1 MTDHLQD
8 QVTKSLKLVGRVLG
22 DKFRL
27 TACIGIGGSGAV
39 YKADQIALG
48 RTVAVKLL
56 NEELSADARMI
67 RRFHDEATSASR
79 LNHPNCVSII
89 DYGQASDGLLY
100 LAMEYVKGPT
110 LTQLLVNENPL
121 PVDRVIDIIMQSL
134 AGIEEAHLAG
144 VVHADLKADNII
156 LDQRRAG
163 LDVVKI
169 VDFGIA
175 RLVTGVRDPE
185 DRSISGTP
193 EYMAPEVISGAVPS
207 FASDIY
213 AVGIIMYELLAY
225 KTPFFAG
232 STTEILAN
240 HLKAMI
246 PSLTSR
252 REQVPKELD
261 AIVAK
266 ALAKHPSERFASA
279 ADMRQALSLLA
290 MRSPRTMT
298 RSDKCLACGSASS
311 ASFKFCPECGT
322 PRARITAPIEVPAM
336 PPPDVLPLR
345 FIGREAE
352 LAKLLVHMRS
362 MAPGGSRS
370 ASSSAPP
377 DGARNIGLLVT
388 GLEGAGRS
396 ALVRHAY
403 DQVGQET
410 RVIYQIGPDPS
421 GLAAP
426 FYPIRSLLAA
436 VLQLPPVSS
445 EIELRD
451 AVLSIGLNER
461 DIPGIAQLFG
471 HPTTLLE
478 LEPPVRRREMVWSTL
493 RALERAAMMGAVTVV
508 CEDIDRFDH
517 PSLEILRRATEITEL
532 SLPPI
537 VMTTTTAFSAQ
548 WPAAVPR
555 LEVGALEA
563 SDLQRIV
570 DSLEQAGLRGLPP
583 VQTLFQTTRAYPGHI
598 EHVVRYLLEGGKAE
612 DTTTSLP
619 DLVAARLSLQKQS
632 TRDVLQ
638 AAAVL
643 GVEPQL
649 DLLRSMLPS
658 ETLEAAMAD
667 AERAG
672 LLGHDPSGELTF
684 TSRLVRDIVYDAT
697 PADVRRSLHAAAA
710 TAVEALSPDIAL
722 LGHHHDLAG
731 HAKESMVLLRR
742 AGDHAAEQLD
752 EVGAGEFYHRALVA
766 VRQAVQ
772 SGDDD
777 GTAEGQFVALSVRL
791 ADVLRTRGESSLARG
806 VLAEARDWS
815 GSPMLVAMI
824 DRASA
829 SIALSEGDAD
839 GAIAAL
845 RRGVGRAI
853 STGDMN
859 LVCELY
865 LDLATALM
873 RAGDAD
879 TALHELVECID
890 LATLGEG
897 FTAIDGPEPFWRI
910 LRQQAQM
917 VDNSGDAYKALRLAE
932 AALFH
937 AQRVRSRL
945 GAARVQQLLAQL
957 CDKAGLGGKAERYR
971 LAAINEMRSLGDRRA
986 TAELLLN
993 DTPAKSAV
1001 IVNRME
1007 DAMQLTKEIGWAE
1020 GHERAKRKSNPPN
1033 IKS

>member
-1 MTDHLQD
+1 MQDHVQE
-8 QVTKSLKLVGRVLG
+8 QVNRSLKLVGRVLG

-67 RRFHDEATSASR
+67 RRFRDEAMSASR

-89 DYGQASDGLLY
+89 DYGQSPDGLLY

-121 PVDRVIDIIMQSL
+121 PVDRVIDVVAQSL

-156 LDQRRAG
+156 IDQRRADR
-163 LDVVKI
+163 DVVKI

-175 RLVTGVRDPE
+175 RLVTGVRDPD

-193 EYMAPEVISGAVPS
+193 EYMAPEVIGGAPPS

-213 AVGIIMYELLAY
+213 AVGIILYELLAY

-240 HLKAMI
+240 HLKAMV
-246 PSLTSR
+246 PSLASKHER
-252 REQVPKELD
+252 VPKELD
-261 AIVAK
+261 EIVAR
-266 ALAKHPSERFASA
+266 ALAKHPADRYASA
-279 ADMRQALSLLA
+279 AEMRRALISLQKV
-290 MRSPRTMT
+290 RTRT
-298 RSDKCLACGSASS
+298 RQISDDCAQCGTACAPT
-311 ASFKFCPECGT
+311 FKFCPECGT
-322 PRARITAPIEVPAM
+322 PRARVSKTFEIPQAPPAEL
-336 PPPDVLPLR
+336 LPLA
-345 FIGREAE
+345 FMGRAAE
-352 LAKLLVHMRS
+352 LARLLEHMRS
-362 MAPGGSRS
+362 QPSHA
-370 ASSSAPP
+370 
-377 DGARNIGLLVT
+377 DGAPVGLLLM
-388 GLEGAGRS
+388 GFEGAGRS
-396 ALVRHAY
+396 ALLRHAY
-403 DQVGQET
+403 DQLGQDA

-436 VLQLPPVSS
+436 VLQLPPVSD
-445 EIELRD
+445 EAVLRD
-451 AVLSIGLNER
+451 AVLAHGLNER
-461 DIPGIAQLFG
+461 DVPGIAQLFG

-478 LEPPVRRREMVWSTL
+478 LEPPVRRREMVWSAL
-493 RALERAAMMGAVTVV
+493 RALERAAAQGSVCVV

-517 PSLEILRRATEITEL
+517 PSLEILRRATEVTEL
-532 SLPPI
+532 ALPPI
-537 VMTTTTAFSAQ
+537 VMTATTELGSQ
-548 WPAAVPR
+548 WPAPVPR
-555 LEVGALEA
+555 LEIGALEA
-563 SDLQRIV
+563 ADLAAIV
-570 DSLEQAGLRGLPP
+570 TSLEDGGMRGLPST
-583 VQTLFQTTRAYPGHI
+583 QTLFEVTRAFPGHV

-612 DTTTSLP
+612 DTATSLP
-619 DLVAARLSLQKQS
+619 DLIAARLSMIKPS
-632 TRDVLQ
+632 TRDLLQ

-649 DLLRSMLPS
+649 DLLRTMLPAD
-658 ETLEAAMAD
+658 TLEAAMTD
-667 AERAG
+667 AARAG

-697 PADVRRSLHAAAA
+697 PADVRRSLHASAAA
-710 TAVEALSPDIAL
+710 ACEAISPDVAL

-731 HAKESMVLLRR
+731 HAKDAIPLLRR

-752 EVGAGEFYHRALVA
+752 DVGAGQFYYRAIVA

-772 SGDDD
+772 FGDDD
-777 GTAEGQFVALSVRL
+777 GTSDGQFIQLSVRL
-791 ADVLRTRGESSLARG
+791 ADVLRTRGETALARG

-815 GSPMLVAMI
+815 GAPALVAMI

-829 SIALSEGDAD
+829 AIALSEGDVD
-839 GAIAAL
+839 GAIGAL

-865 LDLATALM
+865 LDLSTALL
-873 RAGDAD
+873 RAGRPD

-897 FTAIDGPEPFWRI
+897 FSALDGPEPFWRV
-910 LRQQAQM
+910 LRAQAQI
-917 VDNSGDAYKALRLAE
+917 VDNMGDAYKALRLGE

-945 GAARVQQLLAQL
+945 GAARVQQLLAAL

-971 LAAINEMRSLGDRRA
+971 QAAIGEMRNLGDRRA
-986 TAELLLN
+986 TAELLLGEPSRAAAVVV
-993 DTPAKSAV
+993 PAPGADDAV
-1001 IVNRME
+1001 
-1007 DAMQLTKEIGWAE
+1007 ALTKEIGWAE
-1020 GHERAKRKSNPPN
+1020 GYERAKRKSTPP
-1033 IKS
+1033 S

>member
-1 MTDHLQD
+1 M
-8 QVTKSLKLVGRVLG
+8 
-22 DKFRL
+22 
-27 TACIGIGGSGAV
+27 
-39 YKADQIALG
+39 
-48 RTVAVKLL
+48 
-56 NEELSADARMI
+56 
-67 RRFHDEATSASR
+67 
-79 LNHPNCVSII
+79 
-89 DYGQASDGLLY
+89 
-100 LAMEYVKGPT
+100 
-110 LTQLLVNENPL
+110 
-121 PVDRVIDIIMQSL
+121 
-134 AGIEEAHLAG
+134 
-144 VVHADLKADNII
+144 
-156 LDQRRAG
+156 
-163 LDVVKI
+163 
-169 VDFGIA
+169 
-175 RLVTGVRDPE
+175 
-185 DRSISGTP
+185 
-193 EYMAPEVISGAVPS
+193 
-207 FASDIY
+207 
-213 AVGIIMYELLAY
+213 
-225 KTPFFAG
+225 
-232 STTEILAN
+232 
-240 HLKAMI
+240 
-246 PSLTSR
+246 
-252 REQVPKELD
+252 
-261 AIVAK
+261 
-266 ALAKHPSERFASA
+266 
-279 ADMRQALSLLA
+279 
-290 MRSPRTMT
+290 
-298 RSDKCLACGSASS
+298 S
-311 ASFKFCPECGT
+311 ASFKFCPECGS
-322 PRARITAPIEVPAM
+322 PRQRITAPIEAVT
-336 PPPDVLPLR
+336 PPPPVDLLPLP
-345 FIGREAE
+345 FIGRERE
-352 LAKLLVHMRS
+352 LQVLLGHMRG
-362 MAPGGSRS
+362 APSR
-370 ASSSAPP
+370 PGK
-377 DGARNIGLLVT
+377 DVGLLVT
-388 GLEGAGRS
+388 GSEGSGRS
-396 ALVRHAY
+396 ALLRYAY
-403 DQVGQET
+403 DKVGQET
-410 RVIYQIGPDPS
+410 RIIYQVGPDPS

-445 EIELRD
+445 ETELRD
-451 AVLSIGLNER
+451 AVLSLGLNER

-493 RALERAAMMGAVTVV
+493 RAIERAASMSPITIV
-508 CEDIDRFDH
+508 CEEIDRFDH
-517 PSLEILRRATEITEL
+517 PSLEILRRATEASEL

-537 VMTTTTAFSAQ
+537 IMTTTTAFAAQ
-548 WPAAVPR
+548 WPQAVPR

-563 SDLQRIV
+563 RDLQSIV
-570 DSLEQAGLRGLPP
+570 ERLEQGGVRGLPP
-583 VQTLFQTTRAYPGHI
+583 VQTLFQTTRAMPGHV

-612 DTTTSLP
+612 DTATSLP
-619 DLVAARLSLQKQS
+619 DLIAARLSLQKQS

-643 GVEPQL
+643 GVEPQV
-649 DLLRSMLPS
+649 DLLRAMMPGDQL
-658 ETLEAAMAD
+658 ETAMAD

-672 LLGHDPSGELTF
+672 LIGHDPSGELTF

-731 HAKESMVLLRR
+731 HANQAMTLLRR

-752 EVGAGEFYHRALVA
+752 DVGAGQFYHRALIA

-777 GTAEGQFVALSVRL
+777 GTAEGQFVMLSVRL
-791 ADVLRTRGESSLARG
+791 AEVLRTRGESSLARG

-815 GSPMLVAMI
+815 GAPMLVAMV

-829 SIALSEGDAD
+829 AIALSEGDVD

-865 LDLATALM
+865 LDLATALL

-917 VDNSGDAYKALRLAE
+917 VDNGGDSYKALRLAE

-957 CDKAGLGGKAERYR
+957 CEKAGLGGKAERYR
-971 LAAINEMRSLGDRRA
+971 QAAINEMRNLGDRRA
-986 TAELLLN
+986 TAELLLT
-993 DTPAKSAV
+993 DTPSKSAV
-1001 IVNRME
+1001 IVSNRLQ
-1007 DAMQLTKEIGWAE
+1007 DAIQLTKEIGWTE
-1020 GHERAKRKSNPPN
+1020 GHERAKRKSSPPN
-1033 IKS
+1033 VKP

>member
-1 MTDHLQD
+1 MSHVQD
-8 QVTKSLKLVGRVLG
+8 QVNKSLKLVGRVLG

-39 YKADQIALG
+39 YRADQMALG
-48 RTVAVKLL
+48 RTVAVKIL
-56 NEELSADARMI
+56 NEELSADQRMI
-67 RRFHDEATSASR
+67 KRFRDEATSASR

-89 DYGQASDGLLY
+89 DYGQSPDGLLY

-110 LTQLLVNENPL
+110 LTQLLVTQNPL
-121 PVDRVIDIIMQSL
+121 GVDRVIDIVMQAL

-163 LDVVKI
+163 IDVVKI

-175 RLVTGVRDPE
+175 RLVTGVRDE

-193 EYMAPEVISGAVPS
+193 EYMAPEVISGAPPS

-213 AVGIIMYELLAY
+213 AVGIILYELLAY

-240 HLKAMI
+240 HLKAMV
-246 PSLTSR
+246 PSLAAR
-252 REQVPKELD
+252 RDHVPKELEG
-261 AIVAK
+261 IVAR
-266 ALAKHPSERFASA
+266 ALAKHPNDRFASA
-279 ADMRQALSLLA
+279 ADMRAALAGLA
-290 MRSPRTMT
+290 TRTKKVTT
-298 RSDKCLACGSASS
+298 RDICAECGTTCAP
-311 ASFKFCPECGT
+311 SFKFCPECGT
-322 PRARITAPIEVPAM
+322 PRQRVIRVIDAPGPVAPPVEVL
-336 PPPDVLPLR
+336 DDILPLP
-345 FIGREAE
+345 FTGRGDE
-352 LAKLLVHMRS
+352 L
-362 MAPGGSRS
+362 
-370 ASSSAPP
+370 
-377 DGARNIGLLVT
+377 IGLLAHMRRVPGKDV
-388 GLEGAGRS
+388 GLLVMGNEGSGRS
-396 ALVRHAY
+396 SLLRHAY
-403 DQVGQET
+403 GNLAGDT
-410 RVIYQIGPDPS
+410 RTIYQIGPDPT

-445 EIELRD
+445 DSELRD
-451 AVLSIGLNER
+451 AVIAAGLNER
-461 DIPGIAQLFG
+461 DVPGISQLFG

-478 LEPPVRRREMVWSTL
+478 LEPPVRRREIVWSTL
-493 RALERAAMMGAVTVV
+493 RALERAAALGPVTIV

-517 PSLEILRRATEITEL
+517 PSLEILRRATEVVDL
-532 SLPPI
+532 LLPPI
-537 VMTTTTAFSAQ
+537 VMTAHTSFGSQ
-548 WPAAVPR
+548 WPASVPR
-555 LEVGALEA
+555 LEVAALDA
-563 SDLQRIV
+563 RDLAAIV
-570 DSLEQAGLRGLPP
+570 GRLEKAGFKGLPS
-583 VQTLFQTTRAYPGHI
+583 VQQLFETTRAYPGHV

-612 DTTTSLP
+612 DTTISLP
-619 DLVAARLSLQKQS
+619 DLVAARLSMLKQS

-643 GVEPQL
+643 GLEPQV

-658 ETLEAAMAD
+658 DALEAAMAD

-672 LLGHDPSGELTF
+672 LFSHDPSGELTF

-710 TAVEALSPDIAL
+710 AAVEALSPDVAL

-731 HAKESMVLLRR
+731 HAKESIMLLRR
-742 AGDHAAEQLD
+742 AGDHATEQLD
-752 EVGAGEFYHRALVA
+752 DIGAGQFYYRALVA
-766 VRQAVQ
+766 VRQAVL

-777 GTAEGQFVALSVRL
+777 GSAEGQFVMLSVKL
-791 ADVLRTRGESSLARG
+791 ADVLRARGETALARG

-815 GSPMLVAMI
+815 GAPMLVALV
-824 DRASA
+824 DRSSA
-829 SIALSEGDAD
+829 AIALSEGDVE

-865 LDLATALM
+865 LDLATALL
-873 RAGDAD
+873 RAGDQAG
-879 TALHELVECID
+879 ALRELVECID

-910 LRQQAQM
+910 LRAKAQM
-917 VDNSGDAYKALRLAE
+917 VDNAGDSYRALRVAE

-957 CDKAGLGGKAERYR
+957 CDKTGLGGKAERYR
-971 LAAINEMRSLGDRRA
+971 QAAITEMRSLGDRRA

-993 DTPAKSAV
+993 DLPARSPTMPPGRLDDAV
-1001 IVNRME
+1001 
-1007 DAMQLTKEIGWAE
+1007 QLTKEIGWSE
-1020 GHERAKRKSNPPN
+1020 GHENAKRKSSAPPA
-1033 IKS
+1033 KS

>member
-1 MTDHLQD
+1 MTDHMRD
-8 QVTKSLKLVGRVLG
+8 QISKSLKLVGRVLG

-39 YKADQIALG
+39 YRADQIALG

-56 NEELSADARMI
+56 NEELSADAKMI
-67 RRFHDEATSASR
+67 RRFREEATNASR

-89 DYGQASDGLLY
+89 DYGQSPDGLLY

-121 PVDRVIDIIMQSL
+121 AVERVIDIVMQVL
-134 AGIEEAHLAG
+134 AGIEEAHLSG

-163 LDVVKI
+163 VDVVKI

-175 RLVTGVRDPE
+175 RLVTGVRDPD

-193 EYMAPEVISGAVPS
+193 EYMAPEVISGAPPS
-207 FASDIY
+207 FASDVY
-213 AVGIIMYELLAY
+213 AVGIILYELLAY

-240 HLKAMI
+240 HLKAQI
-246 PSLTSR
+246 PSLTTR

-261 AIVAK
+261 AVVEK
-266 ALAKHPSERFASA
+266 ALAKHPQDRFASA
-279 ADMRQALSLLA
+279 GDMRLALAALA
-290 MRSPRTMT
+290 IKKSRTYT
-298 RSDKCLACGSASS
+298 QSDKCPACGKPMS
-311 ASFKFCPECGT
+311 ASFKFCPECGE
-322 PRARITAPIEVPAM
+322 ARQRMSRQIEAPPP
-336 PPPDVLPLR
+336 PPPDVLPLA
-345 FIGREAE
+345 FMGREHE
-352 LAKLLVHMRS
+352 LQTLLAHMRS
-362 MAPGGSRS
+362 MPGAG
-370 ASSSAPP
+370 
-377 DGARNIGLLVT
+377 GKGVGLLVT
-388 GLEGAGRS
+388 GHEGSGRS
-396 ALVRHAY
+396 ALLRHAY
-403 DQVGQET
+403 DQIGQET

-445 EIELRD
+445 EVELRD

-493 RALERAAMMGAVTVV
+493 RALERAAAMGAVTVV

-517 PSLEILRRATEITEL
+517 PTLEILRRATEVTEL
-532 SLPPI
+532 ALPPL
-537 VMTTTTAFSAQ
+537 VMTTTTAFGAQ
-548 WPAAVPR
+548 WPLSVPR

-563 SDLQRIV
+563 SDLQKIV
-570 DSLEQAGLRGLPP
+570 DSLEQAGIKGLPP
-583 VQTLFQTTRAYPGHI
+583 VQTLFQTTRAFPGHV
-598 EHVVRYLLEGGKAE
+598 EHVVRYLVEGGKAE

-619 DLVAARLSLQKQS
+619 DLIAARLSLQKKE
-632 TRDVLQ
+632 TRDLLQ

-643 GVEPQL
+643 GTEPNL
-649 DLLRSMLPS
+649 DLLRTMLPGDG
-658 ETLEAAMAD
+658 LERAMAD

-710 TAVEALSPDIAL
+710 AACEQMSPDVAL

-731 HAKESMVLLRR
+731 HAKDAMVMLRR

-752 EVGAGEFYHRALVA
+752 DFGAGAFYQRALVA

-829 SIALSEGDAD
+829 AIALSEGDID
-839 GAIAAL
+839 GSIAAL

-873 RAGDAD
+873 RAGDTE

-917 VDNSGDAYKALRLAE
+917 VDNAGDSYKALRLAE

-957 CDKAGLGGKAERYR
+957 CEKAGLGGKAERYR

-986 TAELLLN
+986 TAELLLT
-993 DTPAKSAV
+993 DTPSKGAV
-1001 IVNRME
+1001 VVSSRIQ
-1007 DAMQLTKEIGWAE
+1007 DAIQLTKEIGWTE
-1020 GHERAKRKSNPPN
+1020 GHERAKRKSQPPPSA
-1033 IKS
+1033 KS